1 VIRNTMQIKTKD
13 SNVEVINS
21 NDVQGTP
28 GQTTIIINQESKK
41 GCGCLAGFLS
51 GIALVFGIIILLAF
65 LFFIALAYG

>member
-1 VIRNTMQIKTKD
+1 MQIKTKD

-21 NDVQGTP
+21 NEVHGTP